1 MDIGYNDPRDKWYDQ
16 NEALYA
22 LFYRGNVG
30 IYTYFW
36 LGQSHLFCII
46 PVTKNT
52 LEEYSNKDVKS
63 FEVKK

>member
-1 MDIGYNDPRDKWYDQ
+1 MDIGYNNPRGKWYDQ
-16 NEALYA
+16 NEAPYG

-30 IYTYFW
+30 IYIF
-36 LGQSHLFCII
+36 LVGSKPVFCII

-52 LEEYSNKDVKS
+52 LEEYSNKDVKL